1 MTKVY
6 ELLQVRVSGRYP
18 VRDSYDRSLG
28 IYSSLGKAYEAMQT
42 SIKKEKGWV
51 TLSEILCYIIYEKR
65 LDARPY
71 AEEVF
76 IHYGK
81 DTIYFEI
88 DSFRIH
94 KGCVLVTFKDHHH
107 INDVEKYKGLDLL
120 VEVDGSEDDDFYYYE
135 LEGCQVYYHDELLG
149 EVSEIL
155 ETQAHE
161 ILRISCE
168 GKKDILIPYV
178 ERFILNVDADEK
190 RIDVDVIE
198 GML

>member
-1 MTKVY
+1 M
-6 ELLQVRVSGRYP
+6 
-18 VRDSYDRSLG
+18 
-28 IYSSLGKAYEAMQT
+28 
-42 SIKKEKGWV
+42 
-51 TLSEILCYIIYEKR
+51 
-65 LDARPY
+65 
-71 AEEVF
+71 
-76 IHYGK
+76 
-81 DTIYFEI
+81 
-88 DSFRIH
+88 
-94 KGCVLVTFKDHHH
+94 
-107 INDVEKYKGLDLL
+107 

>member
-1 MTKVY
+1 MELTKNIFFNTDKLVENSKIKISY
-6 ELLQVRVSGRYP
+6 IGQLFQ
-18 VRDSYDRSLG
+18 DSSN
-28 IYSSLGKAYEAMQT
+28 
-42 SIKKEKGWV
+42 
-51 TLSEILCYIIYEKR
+51 
-65 LDARPY
+65 
-71 AEEVF
+71 EVF

-120 VEVDGSEDDDFYYYE
+120 IEVDGSEDDDFYYYE